1 MRRRGTSRKR
11 QGPRNNRK
19 IAQAVDSFRLLPA
32 FADLFLTT
40 VGSPKET
47 MKRTSWAVLASAATF
62 SVIAAGALIA
72 PPAFAV
78 PASSNDD
85 VVAFDQGSAYV
96 LTNVATGLVAGIPG
110 NTKHEGALLKQS
122 ADKGTANQQ
131 WYLRPAG
138 GDLFTVVNV
147 NSGLVLD
154 RFLDDKRGTAVGQWT
169 ANGQTNQQW
178 TFEAV
183 GDGTYEIRVKDSG
196 QVLEVGANADE
207 AAGVTVGTDESKPT
221 QRWRFTA
228 LNPVTVTPT
237 PSVAAGGTGWFTAP
251 VSLTFPASANGATVQ
266 TRVQGTDTWSTTQP
280 VRVSAEGTTVIEYRA
295 VRNGSVAAGSR
306 GTTEVKI
313 DSVGPVASATTNPAS
328 GTVAAGGAVTAAFA
342 ATDATSGVDHLEYSI
357 DGGTTWVRGNQAS
370 FTASGT
376 YAVKYRAVDVAGNV
390 GATKTVTLTVQAP
403 VVAQKATPSIT
414 SADTSPLNDWYQK
427 DVYVTLVAPQAG
439 QKIQYRLYGSDWKN
453 YTTPVKVA
461 RNGISTLDYRLV
473 ASGTPVARSEARLTI
488 KVDKVVPAATATR
501 NTASGIGTPRTP
513 VSVSFVAKDL
523 HSGVSKVE
531 YRVNSGAWV
540 TASAAPVVFDKVGA
554 YTVSYRVTDVA
565 GNVSAV
571 RSVPVTIE
579 TK

>member
-1 MRRRGTSRKR
+1 
-11 QGPRNNRK
+11 
-19 IAQAVDSFRLLPA
+19 
-32 FADLFLTT
+32 
-40 VGSPKET
+40 
-47 MKRTSWAVLASAATF
+47 MKRTSWTALASAAAF

-78 PASSNDD
+78 PASSTDD
-85 VVAFDQGSAYV
+85 VVEFDQGTAYV

-110 NTKHEGALLKQS
+110 NTKHEGALLKQT

-183 GDGTYEIRVKDSG
+183 GDDTYEIRVKDTG

-228 LNPVTVTPT
+228 LDRVSVTPT
-237 PSVAAGGTGWFTAP
+237 PAVAANGSGWFTGP
-251 VSLTFPASANGATVQ
+251 VSLTFPSSSNGVTVQ
-266 TRVQGTDTWSTTQP
+266 TRVQGTDTWSSTQP

-306 GTTEVKI
+306 GTTTVKI
-313 DSVGPVASATTNPAS
+313 DTVGPVASATTSPAS
-328 GTVAAGGAVTAAFA
+328 GTVAAGGTATATFT
-342 ATDATSGVDHLEYSI
+342 ATDATSGVDHIEYST
-357 DGGTTWVRGNQAS
+357 DGGATWVRGSNVS
-370 FTASGT
+370 FTDAGT
-376 YAVKYRAVDVAGNV
+376 HDVTYRAVDAAGNV
-390 GATKTVTLTVQAP
+390 GATKSVSLTVQAP

-414 SADTSPLNDWYQK
+414 SADTTPLGDWYQK

-473 ASGTPVARSEARLTI
+473 ASGKPVAGSEASLTV

-501 NTASGIGTPRTP
+501 NAASGIGTPSKP
-513 VSVSFVAKDL
+513 ISVSFVAKDL

-540 TASAAPVVFDKVGA
+540 TASGTPVVFDKVGS
-554 YTVSYRVTDVA
+554 YTVQYRVTDVA
-565 GNVSAV
+565 GNVSSV
-571 RSVPVTIE
+571 RSVPVTIK